1 LDEEVE
7 TKQEEVIKGLDE
19 EADTNFSIDH
29 LFDVSKPIIKDSS
42 FLDANFN
49 TEEVV
54 SGLDEE
60 VETKQEEVISGL
72 DEEEENI
79 YVLFDD
85 RKIKFTR
92 KMTKD
97 CSFLDAI
104 FDTEEKMCRLN
115 KEFKY
120 CTYDNMLIV
129 KQFLEIENND
139 FPNDVFNFDET
150 LEKTLY
156 KRPEALSFISTVIKD
171 EQVLD
176 LINLANYLGSSSFCM
191 FLCYRMR
198 SIINKE
204 NISYIKSL

>member
-1 LDEEVE
+1 MSLETKKEKEDFKLSKKEKEDFIKLYKFHFEQYKKKYNENFQIISKDEVIPGLDDEEE
-7 TKQEEVIKGLDE
+7 TKKEEVI
-19 EADTNFSIDH
+19 T
-29 LFDVSKPIIKDSS
+29 
-42 FLDANFN
+42 
-49 TEEVV
+49 
-54 SGLDEE
+54 
-60 VETKQEEVISGL
+60 GL

-120 CTYDNMLIV
+120 CTYDNMIIL

-176 LINLANYLGSSSFCM
+176 LINLANYLGSNSFCM

-204 NISYIKSL
+204 NISYIKTL

>member
-1 LDEEVE
+1 MNSNIEQKIIDFTLKEDLIELNNKEETNIE
-7 TKQEEVIKGLDE
+7 TFQVISKEEVI
-19 EADTNFSIDH
+19 T
-29 LFDVSKPIIKDSS
+29 
-42 FLDANFN
+42 
-49 TEEVV
+49 
-54 SGLDEE
+54 GLDEE
-60 VETKQEEVISGL
+60 VESKQEEVITGL

-85 RKIKFTR
+85 RKIKFTK

-120 CTYDNMLIV
+120 CKYDNMIIL

-139 FPNDVFNFDET
+139 FPNDIFNFDET

-156 KRPEALSFISTVIKD
+156 KCPEVLSFISTVIKD
-171 EQVLD
+171 EQVFD
-176 LINLANYLGSSSFCM
+176 LINLANYLGSNSLYM
-191 FLCYRMR
+191 FLCYKMR
-198 SIINKE
+198 SIIDKE

>member
-1 LDEEVE
+1 MNPNIEQKIIDFTLKEDLIELNNKEETNIE
-7 TKQEEVIKGLDE
+7 TFQVISKEEVI
-19 EADTNFSIDH
+19 T
-29 LFDVSKPIIKDSS
+29 
-42 FLDANFN
+42 
-49 TEEVV
+49 
-54 SGLDEE
+54 
-60 VETKQEEVISGL
+60 GL

-85 RKIKFTR
+85 RKIKFTK

-120 CTYDNMLIV
+120 CTYDNMIIL

-198 SIINKE
+198 SIINEE
-204 NISYIKSL
+204 NISYIKTL